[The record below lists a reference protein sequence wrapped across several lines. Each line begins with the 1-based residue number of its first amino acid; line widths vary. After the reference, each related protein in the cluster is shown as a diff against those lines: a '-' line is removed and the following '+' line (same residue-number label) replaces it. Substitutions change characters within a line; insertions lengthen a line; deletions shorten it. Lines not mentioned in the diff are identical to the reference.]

1 MKAKEGQEGHL
12 PLKRGQTTVFG
23 RVDQEQTVDE
33 NRGLSPVTPTHFAKS
48 SPSVESTASCADGA
62 MRPSRLTRRDRSTAR
77 I

>member
-33 NRGLSPVTPTHFAKS
+33 NRGLSPGDPNS
-48 SPSVESTASCADGA
+48 LREELPQ
-62 MRPSRLTRRDRSTAR
+62 R
-77 I
+77 